1 MWQQLE
7 MQHAT
12 RKKPKK
18 TAPRYIRARLTPE
31 IVEALGVLQRQEP
44 SGTDEVTLATKLA
57 HLGAAEVIFPKA
69 KRA

>member
-1 MWQQLE
+1 M
-7 MQHAT
+7 T
-12 RKKPKK
+12 RTHKKKPKR
-18 TAPRYIRARLTPE
+18 TPRYVRARLTPE
-31 IVEALGVLQRQEP
+31 IVEALGVLKRQEP